1 MIDRMAKLVMINSVI
16 GERRCRYKCREKYI
30 TNADRNTFSNTDRNT
45 LAMINMSDRSAR
57 GQEGLSLRIIN
68 Y

>member
-1 MIDRMAKLVMINSVI
+1 MGKLAMINSVI
-16 GERRCRYKCREKYI
+16 VEERKDTDR
-30 TNADRNTFSNTDRNT
+30 NADRNTNTNADRNTDRNT

-57 GQEGLSLRIIN
+57 GQEGLSVRIIN